1 MMTAILIL
9 GIVNIIWS
17 LVLAAASVA
26 AVKQNTE
33 KTVEEIK
40 LDSDRKY
47 KTLLKVIL
55 HADQIIEQADEACR

>member
-1 MMTAILIL
+1 MITAILIL

-33 KTVEEIK
+33 KTIEKIK
-40 LDSDRKY
+40 QDSDRKY